1 MDDNSPKMTA
11 ADSAEFLGI
20 TIQGVHRYLKLHD
33 LDTTKNQNRVYFG
46 FETARKLFKL
56 RFDYKVISFQVVK
69 GGTGKTSIAHSF
81 AIRANLYGA
90 RVLCIDLD
98 QQGNL
103 TQAFKVNARDV
114 PIMIDILNG
123 HNTIEDS
130 ILTISPG
137 LDLLPSR
144 IENAI
149 LDKFLMLEKHSL
161 DRAYGDLIYKVKN
174 KYDIIVI
181 DCPPALGH
189 SVAAATLA
197 SDIVIAPITPDYF
210 SLAGLKITYDEI
222 RNLGDKYGK
231 NIQLKVLINKFD
243 QRNALSSEVLKTIM
257 THDLYKDSLCTTFI
271 RACQEIQNS
280 IYKGINIFSSL
291 RNTPAKEDID
301 LLTQEVLCL
310 KEKIKDKIEEKEK
323 RLAS

>member
-1 MDDNSPKMTA
+1 
-11 ADSAEFLGI
+11 
-20 TIQGVHRYLKLHD
+20 
-33 LDTTKNQNRVYFG
+33 
-46 FETARKLFKL
+46 
-56 RFDYKVISFQVVK
+56 
-69 GGTGKTSIAHSF
+69 
-81 AIRANLYGA
+81 
-90 RVLCIDLD
+90 
-98 QQGNL
+98 
-103 TQAFKVNARDV
+103 
-114 PIMIDILNG
+114 MIDILNAQ
-123 HNTIEDS
+123 NSIEDA
-130 ILTISPG
+130 ILPISPG

-149 LDKFLMLEKHSL
+149 LDKYLMLEKHSL
-161 DRAYGDLIYKVKN
+161 DRAYGDLINKVKS
-174 KYDIIVI
+174 KYDLIVI

-222 RNLGDKYGK
+222 RNLGNKYGK
-231 NIQLKVLINKFD
+231 KIELKVLINKFD

-301 LLTQEVLCL
+301 LLTQEILSL
-310 KEKIKDKIEEKEK
+310 KEKIEHKEHKEDK

>member
-1 MDDNSPKMTA
+1 MDNNSPKMTA

-20 TIQGVHRYLKLHD
+20 TIQGIHRFLKLND
-33 LDTTKNQNRVYFG
+33 LETHKNQNRVYFG
-46 FETARKLFKL
+46 FETAKRLFKIK
-56 RFDYKVISFQVVK
+56 FDNNVVSFQVVK
-69 GGTGKTSIAHSF
+69 GGTGKTSIAHAF
-81 AIRANLYGA
+81 AVRANLYGA
-90 RVLCIDLD
+90 RVLCIDID

-123 HNTIEDS
+123 QHSIEEAT
-130 ILTISPG
+130 LPISPG

-149 LDKFLMLEKHSL
+149 LDKFLMLDKHSL
-161 DRAYGDLIYKVKN
+161 DRVYTDLINKIRN
-174 KYDIIVI
+174 KYDVIVI

-197 SDIVIAPITPDYF
+197 SDLVIAPITPDYF

-222 RNLGDKYGK
+222 QNLGAKYGK
-231 NIQLKVLINKFD
+231 IIPLKVLINKFD

-257 THDLYKDSLCTTFI
+257 THDLYKDNLCTTFI

-301 LLTQEVLCL
+301 LLTQEVLKL
-310 KEKIKDKIEEKEK
+310 KDKIEDKEARK
-323 RLAS
+323 LAS